1 MKKLTLLSAILLS
14 GLFVS
19 CSSNDDNTITE
30 IERLEIETGN
40 YMIDYEIPEGL
51 EYVELEHYFDE
62 NGNPLDQDELHRKIV
77 MQYNEGQVYSYRE
90 ARAEAIKIIKYY
102 ESFRS
107 KRYKCPAGKT
117 TLGYGL
123 TGKYLKNRN
132 TITEDQ
138 AAQELKHIYDD
149 IYDNIHKELGYKL
162 KENQMASLVSMAF
175 NLGEEGLFSTTLFKL
190 LKSGETR
197 VTGQMKKF
205 VYATDPKTGKKV
217 KLNGLV
223 KRRASEINLY
233 NV

>member
-1 MKKLTLLSAILLS
+1 MKKLILTAIIATTFISLT
-14 GLFVS
+14 S
-19 CSSNDDNTITE
+19 CSTDDPIQDMTHLPQHHFADEE
-30 IERLEIETGN
+30 IEIPDGVT
-40 YMIDYEIPEGL
+40 YM
-51 EYVELEHYFDE
+51 ELEHYFDE
-62 NGNPLDQDELHRKIV
+62 NGNPLDQDEITRKLEL
-77 MQYNEGQVYSYRE
+77 QFAKNKTYSYRE
-90 ARAEAIKIIKYY
+90 AREEAIKIIKYY
-102 ESFRS
+102 ESFSSR
-107 KRYKCPAGKT
+107 RYTCPAGKT

-132 TITEDQ
+132 TITEEQ
-138 AAQELKHIYDD
+138 AAHELKYIYDD

-175 NLGEEGLFSTTLFKL
+175 NLGEKGLYSTTLFQL